1 MSEQEKKNKKLG
13 IIITG
18 TFHVLVVLLLFAFSM
33 STDGKKEEP
42 VMLVMD
48 FSAGSSSAGGSSAA
62 SKTSEPTEDP
72 QPVNKVDP
80 VKTQTQESPVK
91 KSNKARSESATKKN
105 SNEKKPNTD
114 ALANGAFGGN
124 GTGQANGDGNGENE
138 GIGDGE
144 NGPGV
149 KGKIGSLGSGD
160 GIPPAVVNPTRDQE
174 GKVVIE
180 ITVDKKGSVIDVK
193 VLSNHKKTTTTDP
206 VLLNQAKKDG
216 FRYKFKP
223 DNRRAELSKGLRIIN
238 YVLR

>member
-1 MSEQEKKNKKLG
+1 MSEEEKKNKKLG
-13 IIITG
+13 IIVTG
-18 TFHVLVVLLLFAFSM
+18 VFHVLVVMLLFAFSM

-62 SKTSEPTEDP
+62 SNTSEATDDP

-80 VKTQTQESPVK
+80 VKTQTQDSPIK
-91 KSNKARSESATKKN
+91 KSDKAKSESSTTKK
-105 SNEKKPNTD
+105 SNEKKPNSS

-124 GTGQANGDGNGENE
+124 GSGQANGEGNGENE
-138 GIGDGE
+138 GLGEGE

-160 GIPPAVVNPTRDQE
+160 GIPPAVTNPTRDQE

-180 ITVDKKGSVIDVK
+180 ITVDKQGNVIDVK

-206 VLLNQAKKDG
+206 VLLNQARKDG

-223 DNRRAELSKGLRIIN
+223 DSRRAELSKGLKIIN

>member
-1 MSEQEKKNKKLG
+1 MSQEEKKNRKLG
-13 IIITG
+13 ILISSV
-18 TFHVLVVLLLFAFSM
+18 FHVLAILLLFAFSM
-33 STDGKKEEP
+33 STEGKKEEP

-62 SKTSEPTEDP
+62 SKTSEPTDEP

-80 VKTQTQESPVK
+80 VKTQTQESPIT
-91 KSNKARSESATKKN
+91 KSDKARSESSSKKK
-105 SNEKKPNTD
+105 SDEKKPNSN
-114 ALANGAFGGN
+114 AMANGAFGGN
-124 GTGQANGDGNGENE
+124 GTGQADGDGNGENQ

-160 GIPPAVVNPTRDQE
+160 GIPPAVTNPTRDQE

-180 ITVDKKGSVIDVK
+180 LTVDKQGNVVDVK